1 MGRLAG
7 TPSEVKRSKR
17 LPEHELRDN
26 LQRSPSLSDPPV
38 HSPLK
43 RLLRPAFLA
52 LLAPLTVAVLGACG
66 DDGNFTQDATTTNVI
81 DTADV
86 YALSGSAPE
95 KRAAYELGSGT
106 FVRPLLGELSGI
118 VNFDIAFDI
127 NGEGKAVFLP
137 VRALVPFAPAPASG
151 APSVGL
157 LKSTSSFD
165 VIQKAPTRGYVL
177 DTAQVAAVGETYLMK
192 LVTAGCIYGEP
203 LYAKFVIDSIFPAQR
218 RMVVRVLANR
228 NCGGYRSLTAGLPKD

>member
-1 MGRLAG
+1 M
-7 TPSEVKRSKR
+7 
-17 LPEHELRDN
+17 
-26 LQRSPSLSDPPV
+26 

-43 RLLRPAFLA
+43 RLLRPAILA
-52 LLAPLTVAVLGACG
+52 LLAPLAVAALGACG

-86 YALSGSAPE
+86 YAISGSTPD
-95 KRAAYELGSGT
+95 KRAAYEMGTGT
-106 FVRPLLGELSGI
+106 FVRPLVGEASGI

-127 NGEGKAVFLP
+127 NSEGKAVLLP
-137 VRALVPFAPAPASG
+137 VRTLVPFAPAPASG

-157 LKSTSSFD
+157 LKSGSSFD
-165 VIQKAPTRGYVL
+165 VLQKALTRGYVV
-177 DTAQVAAVGETYLMK
+177 DSAQVAAVGETYLIK

-203 LYAKFVIDSIFPAQR
+203 LYAKFVIDSIFPTQR

-228 NCGGYRSLTAGLPKD
+228 NCGGYRSLTVGLPKD